1 MRIVGASPF
10 ALARSSPTA
19 SGWPPCVVSLAA
31 VPPAAVT
38 RSHTQSAARTRSS
51 GLPPPVEIDGMRSQ
65 SSSSLSST
73 SAIERPRLVGQAG
86 EAIRELA
93 QPRPRAYVV
102 GLVDR
107 LRLAQAVEVTARR
120 AVEIR
125 VGYQVQ
131 RRLDPLLQRA
141 RRAATSGEDHLRGH
155 ERGRVQAVDGHAVA
169 LEL

>member
-65 SSSSLSST
+65 SSSSFSST
-73 SAIERPRLVGQAG
+73 SAIERPRLVGDARQ
-86 EAIRELA
+86 AIRELA
-93 QPRPRAYVV
+93 QARPRAYVV
-102 GLVDR
+102 RLVDG
-107 LRLAQAVEVTARR
+107 LRLAQAVEVAAGRV
-120 AVEIR
+120 VEVR
-125 VGYQVQ
+125 VGHEPQ
-131 RRLDPLLQRA
+131 RGLDAFLQRA
-141 RRAATSGEDHLRGH
+141 RSASPRRSE
-155 ERGRVQAVDGHAVA
+155 ERRVGKEA
-169 LEL
+169 